1 MLLKLIQSNSK
12 YGNCNYVIFIT
23 GCFYESGRTY
33 RKGISKTSARP
44 ILKGFQK
51 SGQTYLNVISKKRPD
66 LYLKGIQK
74 SGRTYLNGIFKKA
87 AYIGFITPKGVK
99 AKRFLLY

>member
-74 SGRTYLNGIFKKA
+74 TAGPILMEFSKKQP
-87 AYIGFITPKGVK
+87 TLVLSLPKG
-99 AKRFLLY
+99 

>member
-12 YGNCNYVIFIT
+12 YGNCNYVILIT

-33 RKGISKTSARP
+33 RKGISKTLAGP

-51 SGQTYLNVISKKRPD
+51 RGQTYLQVNGISKKRLD
-66 LYLKGIQK
+66 L
-74 SGRTYLNGIFKKA
+74 F
-87 AYIGFITPKGVK
+87 
-99 AKRFLLY
+99 